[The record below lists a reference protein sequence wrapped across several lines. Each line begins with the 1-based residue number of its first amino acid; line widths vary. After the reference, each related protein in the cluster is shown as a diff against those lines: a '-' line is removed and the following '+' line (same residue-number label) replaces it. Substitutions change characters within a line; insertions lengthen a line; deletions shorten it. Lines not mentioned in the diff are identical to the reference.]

1 MLTNVN
7 REVKSMNT
15 VAVGAGISRI
25 GQIAINAHDVERAAA
40 FYQDALGLK
49 LLFRA
54 GPRLAFFDCGGVR
67 LMLTLPEKPEF
78 DHPSS
83 ILYFAVPDIQAAYA
97 AMKTK
102 GVHFEDE
109 PHMIAKMPDH
119 DLWMVFFRD
128 SEGNLMGLMS
138 EVRS

>member
-1 MLTNVN
+1 MIT
-7 REVKSMNT
+7 
-15 VAVGAGISRI
+15 AAAGIGISRL
-25 GQIAINAHDVERAAA
+25 GQIAVNAHDVERATA
-40 FYQDALGLK
+40 FYQDILGLK

-54 GPRLAFFDCGGVR
+54 GPGLAFFDCGGVR
-67 LMLTLPEKPEF
+67 LMLTRPEKPEF

-83 ILYFAVPDIQAAYA
+83 VLYFAVPDIQAAHTS
-97 AMKTK
+97 MKEK

-109 PHMIAKMPDH
+109 PHLIAKMPDH

-138 EVRS
+138 EVRR

>member
-1 MLTNVN
+1 MLTNITG
-7 REVKSMNT
+7 EVKDVNT
-15 VAVGAGISRI
+15 AATGIGISRI

-54 GPRLAFFDCGGVR
+54 GPGLAFFDCGGVR

-83 ILYFAVPDIQAAYA
+83 IFYFVVSDIRAAYGT
-97 AMKTK
+97 MKEK

-109 PHMIAKMPDH
+109 PHLIAKMPDH